1 MCLYPSPGD
10 NPLLKAL
17 KEEEEEEE
25 EIRRGGLASRGT
37 PGDDS
42 FSSEIQGKGRRVQ
55 MGQFLPFMHDQNTGS
70 SFCRLSSSSL
80 VLPTNFQM
88 NPIPRAIKTIFIQDN
103 K

>member
-1 MCLYPSPGD
+1 MCLYPTPGD
-10 NPLLKAL
+10 IPLLKAHE
-17 KEEEEEEE
+17 EEEEEEE

-37 PGDDS
+37 SGDDS

-70 SFCRLSSSSL
+70 SFCRLSGSSL
-80 VLPTNFQM
+80 MLSPNFRV
-88 NPIPRAIKTIFIQDN
+88 NPILRAIKIIFIQDN